1 MSQPCAIVTCKRV
14 SRALCHCCQQNLCIT
29 HLNEHNDL
37 LNSQLNPLTDE
48 INVLSERLKTLNT
61 KDILVSCHQKL
72 EKWRE
77 DCRKNIDH
85 FVEKKYQ
92 ELDRLIAEK
101 LDKQQEEITHIRSK
115 FAELIGDQEAT
126 HQDID
131 TLTSTIRRLE
141 KEMNKIE
148 EMCFSVDTRP
158 LLIDNTVVHV
168 KQINA
173 QEFNFAALSSIYK
186 TIQYQTGSYRALA
199 SNDRLL
205 LIHQKS
211 NLCFLNSELTIVKQV
226 LWPHDAINDMCW
238 SSILSRFIVIVKGNI
253 FLVDGNT
260 MSIESVQTVEKRNW
274 FSCTCFNDELF
285 LSTNEWGSSIVEVS
299 LLPTI
304 TIIKEWKSPITC
316 TMDELID
323 AIVFN
328 NETLAALIRNNVEK
342 SMRMELRSCKT
353 LDRLWS
359 LALDIVFKDGG
370 YRCCSLDGN
379 EWLVADH
386 SAGRLLHITA
396 DGKMK
401 ETITYKETPYRTT
414 LFGSNMLVIS
424 TKTTLNIHKV

>member
-1 MSQPCAIVTCKRV
+1 
-14 SRALCHCCQQNLCIT
+14 
-29 HLNEHNDL
+29 
-37 LNSQLNPLTDE
+37 
-48 INVLSERLKTLNT
+48 
-61 KDILVSCHQKL
+61 
-72 EKWRE
+72 
-77 DCRKNIDH
+77 
-85 FVEKKYQ
+85 
-92 ELDRLIAEK
+92 
-101 LDKQQEEITHIRSK
+101 
-115 FAELIGDQEAT
+115 
-126 HQDID
+126 
-131 TLTSTIRRLE
+131 
-141 KEMNKIE
+141 
-148 EMCFSVDTRP
+148 
-158 LLIDNTVVHV
+158 VHV
-168 KQINA
+168 KEINA
-173 QEFNFAALSSIYK
+173 QEFNSVALSSIYK